1 MLMVNHQA
9 NSAYLDWFVFAAYLN
24 RNAKPQALPIL
35 AGNKPQGTRAP
46 HFCHIIPFPLFSF
59 IFDSVLNIC
68 LCIALPPKHC
78 FSLEFCVRNMHTY
91 ICN

>member
-35 AGNKPQGTRAP
+35 AGNKPQGNRAP

-68 LCIALPPKHC
+68 LCSQIILFYSLVAQTAMNLPTMQ
-78 FSLEFCVRNMHTY
+78 ET
-91 ICN
+91 